1 MAISSLP
8 VEPAS
13 SAPRPFAACH
23 ALAGYERLIVVA
35 MLGDQ
40 PLFTSSTSRGRFLRF
55 LSGSQTGSQ
64 RRQIP
69 GRARQRS
76 AAFALF
82 IGLPGHGQRCLA
94 TVIS

>member
-35 MLGDQ
+35 
-40 PLFTSSTSRGRFLRF
+40 
-55 LSGSQTGSQ
+55 SGSQTGSQ